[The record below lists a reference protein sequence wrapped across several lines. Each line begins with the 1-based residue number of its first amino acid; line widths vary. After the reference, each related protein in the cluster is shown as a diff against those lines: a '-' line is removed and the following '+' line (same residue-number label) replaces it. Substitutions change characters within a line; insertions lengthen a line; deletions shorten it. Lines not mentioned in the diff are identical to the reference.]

1 MVRLR
6 TSLLL
11 IPLLCTPGLACSPA
25 PEAPTELSDLCAY
38 LFREYE
44 NPDPRV
50 RGAGMA
56 NLRDFFTDVDL
67 EQSWQDLSYAVD
79 DLTEADV
86 VDVERPDVDPADTL
100 PVAMVTG
107 SAFSPVEHTAVV
119 VLPDQTPVEPHSPN
133 LYDRTFVEP
142 TDPSCFPDRSCEVLR
157 ATNDI
162 YRENAFVSLMH
173 FTHKDFR
180 WVELGAEEGS
190 GEWGILARSWL
201 PESAVG
207 DSGNVQVT
215 QNYSID
221 VFLPVDDGAVRF
233 LALYAETHIDGIGED
248 TIEYTTR
255 LGLHQ
260 MFDAT
265 EEYLVGAAVLGGGRA
280 VSSANLD
287 GTAYGDTLGAGGWV
301 TAEGEFAGASALR
314 GSDTVTIT
322 PPAVGVA
329 GSGTG
334 AMEFAGP

>member
-1 MVRLR
+1 VHFLIAERRALPLL
-6 TSLLL
+6 TVLLL
-11 IPLLCTPGLACSPA
+11 PGLACSPA
-25 PEAPTELSDLCAY
+25 PEAPTKLSELCAY

-44 NPDPRV
+44 NTDARV
-50 RGAGMA
+50 QGAGMA
-56 NLRDFFTDVDL
+56 NLREFFAGEDL
-67 EQSWQDLSYAVD
+67 DQSWQDLSYAVE

-86 VDVERPDVDPADTL
+86 ADVERPDVDPADTL

-107 SAFSPVEHTAVV
+107 SAFTPAEHTAVI

-133 LYDRTFVEP
+133 VYDRTFV
-142 TDPSCFPDRSCEVLR
+142 DPEDPACFPDRSCEVLR
-157 ATNDI
+157 AVNDI

-180 WVELGAEEGS
+180 WVELGAEPGS
-190 GEWGILARSWL
+190 DEWGILARSWL

-207 DSGNVQVT
+207 DSGNVEVT

-221 VFLPVDDGAVRF
+221 VLLPVDDGAIRF

-265 EEYLVGAAVLGGGRA
+265 EEYL
-280 VSSANLD
+280 
-287 GTAYGDTLGAGGWV
+287 
-301 TAEGEFAGASALR
+301 AS
-314 GSDTVTIT
+314 
-322 PPAVGVA
+322 
-329 GSGTG
+329 
-334 AMEFAGP
+334 E